1 MAGGKG
7 MSDLLIPFQFPF
19 MQNAFWAA
27 LMLAPPTALLSCY
40 LVLKGWSLMGDA
52 IAHATLPGIVLAYI
66 AGLPLL
72 LGAFLAGMF
81 SAVAIGYLRENSRI
95 KQDTVMGIVFSGLFG
110 LGMVLITMIETDLHL
125 DHILFGN
132 ILGIDGTDLVQI
144 GMITL
149 FVLGVLALRWRD
161 LLLHAFDPASARA
174 LGMNLGVLHYGFL
187 VLLSATIVATLKAVG
202 LILAI
207 GLMIAPGAIAYLLVR
222 RFSVMMLVATLVT
235 WAAMLGGVYAS
246 FWLNAAPAPTII
258 LLLSMMLLAAFAY
271 KTIQTRRTPA
281 I

>member
-1 MAGGKG
+1 
-7 MSDLLIPFQFPF
+7 MSDLFLPFHFPF

-27 LMLAPPTALLSCY
+27 FILAPPTAILSCY

-81 SAVAIGYLRENSRI
+81 SAVAIGYLRDNSRI

-110 LGMVLITMIETDLHL
+110 FGMVLYTQIESDLHL

-132 ILGIDGTDLVQI
+132 ILGINGADLAQLAVI
-144 GMITL
+144 AAL
-149 FVLGVLALRWRD
+149 VLGALTLTWRS

-174 LGMNLGVLHYGFL
+174 LGLNVNLLHYGFL

-222 RFSVMMLVATLVT
+222 RFASMMLVATLIT
-235 WAAMLGGVYAS
+235 WAAMIGGVYAS
-246 FWLNAAPAPTII
+246 FWLNSAPAPTII
-258 LLLSMMLLAAFAY
+258 LLLSGMFLLAFAR
-271 KTIQTRRTPA
+271 KTILARRA
-281 I
+281 VSV

>member
-1 MAGGKG
+1 
-7 MSDLLIPFQFPF
+7 MSDMFLPFQFPF

-27 LMLAPPTALLSCY
+27 LILAPPTAILSCY

-81 SAVAIGYLRENSRI
+81 SAVAIGYLRDNSRI

-110 LGMVLITMIETDLHL
+110 FGMVLYTQIESDLHL

-132 ILGIDGTDLVQI
+132 ILGINGADLAQLAVI
-144 GMITL
+144 AAL
-149 FVLGVLALRWRD
+149 VLASLALTWRS

-174 LGMNLGVLHYGFL
+174 LGLNVGLLHYGFL

-207 GLMIAPGAIAYLLVR
+207 ALMISPGAIAYLLVR
-222 RFSVMMLVATLVT
+222 RFASMMLVATLIT
-235 WAAMLGGVYAS
+235 WAAMIGGVYAS
-246 FWLNAAPAPTII
+246 FWLNSAPAPTIV
-258 LLLSMMLLAAFAY
+258 LLLSAMFLLAFAR
-271 KTIQTRRTPA
+271 KTLLARRA
-281 I
+281 VSV

>member
-1 MAGGKG
+1 
-7 MSDLLIPFQFPF
+7 MSDVFLPFQFPF

-27 LMLAPPTALLSCY
+27 LILAPPTAILSCY

-81 SAVAIGYLRENSRI
+81 SAVAIGYLRDNSRI

-110 LGMVLITMIETDLHL
+110 FGMVLYTQIESDLHL

-132 ILGIDGTDLVQI
+132 ILVINGADLAQLAVI
-144 GMITL
+144 AAL
-149 FVLGVLALRWRD
+149 VLASLALTWRS

-174 LGMNLGVLHYGFL
+174 LGLNVNLLHYGFL

-207 GLMIAPGAIAYLLVR
+207 GLMISPGAIAYLLVR
-222 RFSVMMLVATLVT
+222 RFASMMLVATLIT
-235 WAAMLGGVYAS
+235 WAAMIGGVYAS
-246 FWLNAAPAPTII
+246 FWLNSAPAPTIV
-258 LLLSMMLLAAFAY
+258 LLLSAMFLLAFAR
-271 KTIQTRRTPA
+271 KTLLARRA
-281 I
+281 VSV

>member
-1 MAGGKG
+1 
-7 MSDLLIPFQFPF
+7 MSDLFLPFQFPF

-27 LMLAPPTALLSCY
+27 LILAPPTAILSCY

-81 SAVAIGYLRENSRI
+81 SAVAIGYLRDNSRI

-110 LGMVLITMIETDLHL
+110 FGMVLYTQIESDLHL

-132 ILGIDGTDLVQI
+132 ILGINGADLAQLAVI
-144 GMITL
+144 AAL
-149 FVLGVLALRWRD
+149 VLASLALTWRS

-174 LGMNLGVLHYGFL
+174 LGLNVGLLHYGFL

-207 GLMIAPGAIAYLLVR
+207 GLMISPGAIAYLLVR
-222 RFSVMMLVATLVT
+222 RFASMMLVATLIT
-235 WAAMLGGVYAS
+235 WAAMIGGVYAS
-246 FWLNAAPAPTII
+246 FWLNSAPAPTIVM
-258 LLLSMMLLAAFAY
+258 LLSAMFLLAFAR
-271 KTIQTRRTPA
+271 KTLLARRA
-281 I
+281 VSV

>member
-1 MAGGKG
+1 
-7 MSDLLIPFQFPF
+7 MSELLIPFQFPF
-19 MQNAFWAA
+19 MQNAFWSA
-27 LMLAPPTALLSCY
+27 LILAPPTAVLSCY

-81 SAVAIGYLRENSRI
+81 SAVAIGYLRDNSRI

-110 LGMVLITMIETDLHL
+110 FGMVLYTQIESDLHL

-132 ILGIDGTDLVQI
+132 ILGINGADLAQLAVI
-144 GMITL
+144 SGL
-149 FVLGVLALRWRD
+149 VLGALVLTWRS

-174 LGMNLGVLHYGFL
+174 LGLNVNLLHYGFL

-222 RFSVMMLVATLVT
+222 RFASMMLVATLIT
-235 WAAMLGGVYAS
+235 WAAMIGGVYAS
-246 FWLNAAPAPTII
+246 FWLNSAPAPTII
-258 LLLSMMLLAAFAY
+258 LLLSAMFLLAFAR
-271 KTIQTRRTPA
+271 KTMLARRA
-281 I
+281 ASV

>member
-1 MAGGKG
+1 
-7 MSDLLIPFQFPF
+7 MSDLLLPFHFPF

-27 LMLAPPTALLSCY
+27 FILAPPTAILSCY

-81 SAVAIGYLRENSRI
+81 SAVAIGYLRDNSRI

-110 LGMVLITMIETDLHL
+110 FGMVLYTQIESDLHL

-132 ILGIDGTDLVQI
+132 ILGINGADLAQLAVI
-144 GMITL
+144 AAL
-149 FVLGVLALRWRD
+149 VLASLALTWRS

-174 LGMNLGVLHYGFL
+174 LGLNVNLLHYGFL

-207 GLMIAPGAIAYLLVR
+207 GLMIAPGAIAYLLVH
-222 RFSVMMLVATLVT
+222 RFASMMLVATLIT
-235 WAAMLGGVYAS
+235 WAAMIGGVYAS
-246 FWLNAAPAPTII
+246 FWLNSAPAPTII
-258 LLLSMMLLAAFAY
+258 LLLSAMFLLAFAR
-271 KTIQTRRTPA
+271 KTLLARRA
-281 I
+281 VSV

>member
-1 MAGGKG
+1 
-7 MSDLLIPFQFPF
+7 MSDLLLPFQFPF

-27 LMLAPPTALLSCY
+27 LILAPPTALLSCY

-72 LGAFLAGMF
+72 LGAFLAGVF
-81 SAVAIGYLRENSRI
+81 SALAIGYLRDNSRI

-110 LGMVLITMIETDLHL
+110 FGMVLYTQIESDLHL

-132 ILGIDGTDLVQI
+132 ILGINAADLAQVAA
-144 GMITL
+144 ITAL
-149 FVLGVLALRWRD
+149 VLASLALTWRS

-174 LGMNLGVLHYGFL
+174 LGLNVGLLHYGFL
-187 VLLSATIVATLKAVG
+187 MLLSATIVATLKAVG

-222 RFSVMMLVATLVT
+222 RFASMMLLATLVT

-246 FWLNAAPAPTII
+246 FWLNSAPAPTII
-258 LLLSMMLLAAFAY
+258 LMLSAMFLLAFAR
-271 KTIQTRRTPA
+271 KTLLARRA
-281 I
+281 VSV

>member
-1 MAGGKG
+1 
-7 MSDLLIPFQFPF
+7 MSDLFLPFQFPF

-27 LMLAPPTALLSCY
+27 LILAPPTAILSCY

-72 LGAFLAGMF
+72 LGAFVAGMF
-81 SAVAIGYLRENSRI
+81 SAVAIGYLRDNSRI
-95 KQDTVMGIVFSGLFG
+95 RQDTVMGVVFSGLFG
-110 LGMVLITMIETDLHL
+110 FGMVLYTQIESDLHL

-132 ILGIDGTDLVQI
+132 ILGINGADLAQLAVI
-144 GMITL
+144 AAL
-149 FVLGVLALRWRD
+149 VLAALTLTWRS

-174 LGMNLGVLHYGFL
+174 LGLNVGLLHYGFL

-207 GLMIAPGAIAYLLVR
+207 GLMISPGAIAYLLVR
-222 RFSVMMLVATLVT
+222 RFASMMLVATLIT
-235 WAAMLGGVYAS
+235 WAAMIGGVYAS
-246 FWLNAAPAPTII
+246 FWLNSAPAPTIV
-258 LLLSMMLLAAFAY
+258 LLLSAMFLLAFAR
-271 KTIQTRRTPA
+271 KTLLARRA
-281 I
+281 VSV

>member
-1 MAGGKG
+1 
-7 MSDLLIPFQFPF
+7 MSDLFLPFQFPF

-27 LMLAPPTALLSCY
+27 LILAPPTAILSCY

-81 SAVAIGYLRENSRI
+81 SAVAIGYLRDNSRI

-110 LGMVLITMIETDLHL
+110 FGMVLYTQIESDLHL

-132 ILGIDGTDLVQI
+132 ILGINGADLAQLAVI
-144 GMITL
+144 AAL
-149 FVLGVLALRWRD
+149 VLASLALTWRS

-174 LGMNLGVLHYGFL
+174 LGLNVNLLHYGFL

-207 GLMIAPGAIAYLLVR
+207 GLMISPGAIAYLLVR
-222 RFSVMMLVATLVT
+222 RFARMMLVATLIT
-235 WAAMLGGVYAS
+235 WAAMIGGVYAS
-246 FWLNAAPAPTII
+246 FWLNSAPAPTIV
-258 LLLSMMLLAAFAY
+258 LLLSAMFLLAFAR
-271 KTIQTRRTPA
+271 KTLLARRA
-281 I
+281 GSV

>member
-1 MAGGKG
+1 
-7 MSDLLIPFQFPF
+7 MSDMFLPFQFPF

-27 LMLAPPTALLSCY
+27 LILAPPTAMLSCY

-81 SAVAIGYLRENSRI
+81 SAVAIGYLRDNSRI

-110 LGMVLITMIETDLHL
+110 FGMVLYTQIESDLHL

-132 ILGIDGTDLVQI
+132 ILGINGADLAQLAVI
-144 GMITL
+144 AAL
-149 FVLGVLALRWRD
+149 VLASLALTWRS

-174 LGMNLGVLHYGFL
+174 LGLNVNLLHYGFL

-222 RFSVMMLVATLVT
+222 RFASMMLVATLIT
-235 WAAMLGGVYAS
+235 WAAMIGGIYAS
-246 FWLNAAPAPTII
+246 FWLNSAPAPTIV
-258 LLLSMMLLAAFAY
+258 LLLSAMFLLAFAR
-271 KTIQTRRTPA
+271 KTLLARRA
-281 I
+281 VSV

>member
-1 MAGGKG
+1 
-7 MSDLLIPFQFPF
+7 MSDLLLPFHFPF

-27 LMLAPPTALLSCY
+27 FILAPPTAILSCY

-81 SAVAIGYLRENSRI
+81 SAVAIGYLRDNSRI

-110 LGMVLITMIETDLHL
+110 FGMVLYTQIESDLHL

-132 ILGIDGTDLVQI
+132 ILGINGADLAQLAVI
-144 GMITL
+144 AAL
-149 FVLGVLALRWRD
+149 VLGTLALTWRS

-174 LGMNLGVLHYGFL
+174 LGLNVNLLHYGFL

-222 RFSVMMLVATLVT
+222 RFASMMLVATLIT
-235 WAAMLGGVYAS
+235 WAAMIGGVYAS
-246 FWLNAAPAPTII
+246 FWLNSAPAPTII
-258 LLLSMMLLAAFAY
+258 LLLSAMFLLAFAR
-271 KTIQTRRTPA
+271 KTLLARRA
-281 I
+281 VSV

>member
-1 MAGGKG
+1 
-7 MSDLLIPFQFPF
+7 MSELLIPFQFPF
-19 MQNAFWAA
+19 MQSAFWAA
-27 LMLAPPTALLSCY
+27 LILAPPTAILSCY

-81 SAVAIGYLRENSRI
+81 SAVAIGYLRDNSRI

-110 LGMVLITMIETDLHL
+110 FGMVLYTQIESDLHL

-132 ILGIDGTDLVQI
+132 ILGINGADLAQLAVI
-144 GMITL
+144 AGL
-149 FVLGVLALRWRD
+149 VLATLALTWRS

-174 LGMNLGVLHYGFL
+174 LGLNVGLLHYGFL

-207 GLMIAPGAIAYLLVR
+207 GLVIAPGAIAYLLVR
-222 RFSVMMLVATLVT
+222 RFASMMLVATLIT
-235 WAAMLGGVYAS
+235 WAAMIGGVYAS
-246 FWLNAAPAPTII
+246 FWLNSAPAPTII
-258 LLLSMMLLAAFAY
+258 LLLSAMFLLAFAR
-271 KTIQTRRTPA
+271 KTILARRA
-281 I
+281 VSV

>member
-1 MAGGKG
+1 
-7 MSDLLIPFQFPF
+7 MSDLFLPFHFPF

-27 LMLAPPTALLSCY
+27 FILAPPTAILSCY

-81 SAVAIGYLRENSRI
+81 SAVAIGYLRDNSRI

-110 LGMVLITMIETDLHL
+110 FGMVLYTQIESDLHL

-132 ILGIDGTDLVQI
+132 ILGINGADLAQLAVI
-144 GMITL
+144 AAL
-149 FVLGVLALRWRD
+149 VLASLALTWRS

-174 LGMNLGVLHYGFL
+174 LGLNVNLLHYGFL

-207 GLMIAPGAIAYLLVR
+207 GLMIAPGAIAYLLER
-222 RFSVMMLVATLVT
+222 RFASMMLVATLIT
-235 WAAMLGGVYAS
+235 WAAMIGGVYAS
-246 FWLNAAPAPTII
+246 FWLNSAPAPTII
-258 LLLSMMLLAAFAY
+258 LLLSGMFLLAFAR
-271 KTIQTRRTPA
+271 KTLLARRA
-281 I
+281 VSV

>member
-1 MAGGKG
+1 
-7 MSDLLIPFQFPF
+7 MSDLLLPFQFPF

-27 LMLAPPTALLSCY
+27 LILAPPTALLSCY

-72 LGAFLAGMF
+72 LGAFLAGVF
-81 SAVAIGYLRENSRI
+81 SALAIGYLRDNSRI

-110 LGMVLITMIETDLHL
+110 FGMVLYTQIESDLHL

-132 ILGIDGTDLVQI
+132 ILGINAADLAQVAA
-144 GMITL
+144 ITAL
-149 FVLGVLALRWRD
+149 VLASLALTWRS

-174 LGMNLGVLHYGFL
+174 LGLNVGLLHYGFL

-222 RFSVMMLVATLVT
+222 RFASMMLLATLVT

-246 FWLNAAPAPTII
+246 FWLNSAPAPTII
-258 LLLSMMLLAAFAY
+258 LILSAMFLLAFAR
-271 KTIQTRRTPA
+271 KTLLARRA
-281 I
+281 VSV

>member
-1 MAGGKG
+1 
-7 MSDLLIPFQFPF
+7 MSDLLLPFQFPF

-27 LMLAPPTALLSCY
+27 LILAPPTALLSCY

-72 LGAFLAGMF
+72 LGAFLAGVF
-81 SAVAIGYLRENSRI
+81 SALAIGYLRDNSRI

-110 LGMVLITMIETDLHL
+110 FGMVLYTQIESDLHL

-132 ILGIDGTDLVQI
+132 ILGINAADLAQVAA
-144 GMITL
+144 ITAL
-149 FVLGVLALRWRD
+149 VLASLALTWRS

-174 LGMNLGVLHYGFL
+174 LGLNVGLLHYGFL

-222 RFSVMMLVATLVT
+222 RFASMMLLATLVT

-246 FWLNAAPAPTII
+246 FWLNSAPAPTII
-258 LLLSMMLLAAFAY
+258 LMLSAMFLLAFAR
-271 KTIQTRRTPA
+271 KTLLARRVVSV
-281 I
+281 

>member
-1 MAGGKG
+1 
-7 MSDLLIPFQFPF
+7 MSELLIPFQFPF
-19 MQNAFWAA
+19 MQNAFWSA
-27 LMLAPPTALLSCY
+27 LILAPPTAVLSCY

-81 SAVAIGYLRENSRI
+81 SAVAIGYLRDNSRI

-110 LGMVLITMIETDLHL
+110 FGMVLYTQIESDLHL

-132 ILGIDGTDLVQI
+132 ILGINGADLAQLAVI
-144 GMITL
+144 SGL
-149 FVLGVLALRWRD
+149 VLGALVLTWRS

-174 LGMNLGVLHYGFL
+174 LGLNVNLLHYGFL

-222 RFSVMMLVATLVT
+222 RFASMMLVATLIT
-235 WAAMLGGVYAS
+235 WAAMIGGVYAS
-246 FWLNAAPAPTII
+246 FWLNSAPAPTII
-258 LLLSMMLLAAFAY
+258 LLLSAMFLLAFAR
-271 KTIQTRRTPA
+271 KTMLARRA
-281 I
+281 VSV